1 MRRIIETT
9 NRVIVSTIVRSCVVR
24 SLVKVSL
31 HIYTG
36 KVERVPLDGER
47 RSTIPNK
54 EAIPYLMSPPKVIP
68 SSERAEIYEQL
79 A

>member
-9 NRVIVSTIVRSCVVR
+9 NRVIVSTIVRSCVR

-36 KVERVPLDGER
+36 KVERVSLDGER